1 MKDSIKKILAI
12 QIITLFI
19 IIASFFLPFLF
30 DGYLFLV
37 FLLLVGLAVYLAIG
51 LDIRR
56 NPKSSVLMKNLLIYL
71 MVFFILIYLSGLFI
85 GFNSTI
91 YTLNFTNLVK
101 NIIPTAATIIVSEI
115 LRYQFIKKSNNN
127 KLVIVLSFLIVFG
140 IDLCLGFYNYNFN
153 EKNQIYEYIGLVALA
168 SLTRNILMTLFC
180 TKTDYTNA
188 IVYRL
193 VMELYIY
200 IIPIVPGFGPYL
212 NSIILIIFPIVLSFM
227 TMNSVRKEKI
237 KKPREKRKADVI
249 FVIVLVIL
257 VSLVL
262 INSGL
267 LKYQSLVIGSDSM
280 LPYMER
286 GDVVVIEKLNSNE
299 QKELKKGDI
308 IVFRYDNKIISHR
321 IYKIE
326 EKEDKR
332 YYVTKG
338 DNNDQ
343 PDNGVRDD
351 KNVIGVVRLKIDKIG
366 LPSVW
371 LSELFN

>member
-71 MVFFILIYLSGLFI
+71 MIFFILIYLSGLFI
-85 GFNSTI
+85 GFNTTI

-101 NIIPTAATIIVSEI
+101 NIIPTIATIIVSEI

-237 KKPREKRKADVI
+237 KKPKEKRKADVI

-286 GDVVVIEKLNSNE
+286 GDVVVIEKLNSKE